1 VDGKVKMTIYR
12 SRWEIIREILKITQ
26 AEKDAKKTRIMNKAY
41 IDSKNFKKYLE
52 FLMNENF
59 INRTNDD
66 KYIITSDG
74 KELLKKLDDIKAVMK
89 K

>member
-1 VDGKVKMTIYR
+1 MTIYR

>member
-1 VDGKVKMTIYR
+1 MTIYR

-41 IDSKNFKKYLE
+41 IDSKNFKKHLE